1 MSCFLTTGTTSWP
14 SDETSTGS
22 SPQSHPKVEA
32 PPLINYFSPGL
43 KSGYSMVCFPLIK
56 NAG

>member
-1 MSCFLTTGTTSWP
+1 MKQVLVFTP
-14 SDETSTGS
+14 K
-22 SPQSHPKVEA
+22 SHPKEVEA
-32 PPLINYFSPGL
+32 PPLITRTLTFSPGL